1 MPTGTDPAASM
12 RAGMRAGD
20 LQGRDLGNQVAE
32 RLAKDTICGVY
43 QPGDFLPK
51 ETELCTLFG
60 VSRAS
65 VRSGLQSLV
74 AMGIVRRHTG
84 QGTVVQEHHN
94 WNILDPVLSRW
105 MADYATPHP
114 EVLREIFEF
123 RLAIEPYIAALAAER
138 ADARDLV
145 AIEDGFAGMER
156 SLAAANLDRAV
167 FSDHDVAFHAA
178 IYRATHNL
186 IWSQLAHLLRPSIL
200 MVVRI
205 TVDTADE
212 LRDSLGRHRD
222 LMEAI
227 RLRRPQAAYDAAIRV
242 MGRTARDLGLHD
254 LQGVSSTSLPWKDAA
269 AQAEHAIGGVLSEG
283 AGMPRSSRN
292 DRTNG

>member
-1 MPTGTDPAASM
+1 MVVTPSAST
-12 RAGMRAGD
+12 RAGMRAVD

-65 VRSGLQSLV
+65 VRSGLQTLV
-74 AMGIVRRHTG
+74 SMGIVRRHTG
-84 QGTVVQEHHN
+84 QGTVVLEHHN

-105 MADYATPHP
+105 MADYASPHP

-156 SLAAANLDRAV
+156 CLEAAKVDQAL
-167 FSDHDVAFHAA
+167 FSDYDVAFHAA

-200 MVVRI
+200 MVVR
-205 TVDTADE
+205 TTNETADE
-212 LRDSLGRHRD
+212 LRDSVGRHRN

-227 RLRRPQAAYDAAIRV
+227 RLRRPQAAYDAAISV

-254 LQGVSSTSLPWKDAA
+254 LQGVSSTSLPWREAA
-269 AQAEHAIGGVLSEG
+269 AHAEHVVGGVLSSG
-283 AGMPRSSRN
+283 VGMPHSSRSQHS
-292 DRTNG
+292 NG

>member
-1 MPTGTDPAASM
+1 M
-12 RAGMRAGD
+12 GMRAGD

-32 RLAKDTICGVY
+32 RLAKDTIRGVY

-51 ETELCTLFG
+51 ETELCNLFG

-65 VRSGLQSLV
+65 VRSGLQTLV
-74 AMGIVRRHTG
+74 AMGVIRRHTG
-84 QGTVVQEHHN
+84 QGTVVLEHQN

-156 SLAAANLDRAV
+156 TLSAEPVDRAV

-200 MVVRI
+200 MVVRT
-205 TVDTADE
+205 TVETADE
-212 LRDSLGRHRD
+212 LRDSLGRHRR

-227 RLRRPQAAYDAAIRV
+227 RLRRPQEAHDAAISV

-254 LQGVSSTSLPWKDAA
+254 LHGVSSTSLPWRDAA
-269 AQAEHAIGGVLSEG
+269 AQAEHAVGGVLSEG
-283 AGMPRSSRN
+283 AGMPHSSRSHQSS
-292 DRTNG
+292 G